1 MKLAPNVKLLPKD
14 KHTEAVIFAGD
25 NAHSFAEHYM
35 IAQAKKA
42 GDPIPPVYLGRY
54 QLSELDNLQ
63 IVDEGR
69 YRA

>member
-42 GDPIPPVYLGRY
+42 GDPIPPVY
-54 QLSELDNLQ
+54 
-63 IVDEGR
+63 
-69 YRA
+69 